1 MGRGQQNQFD
11 ERWATDN
18 MELVRSN
25 ATSLLERKPDIV
37 VAIGGRVIPILKQMT
52 HSVPIVVAGT
62 VDPVGTGLV
71 ASLARPGGNIT
82 GFSLTELSIIGKF
95 LELLKQISPNVS
107 RMALIYNP
115 DNPTTAFFQREFERA
130 APALAVKP
138 IVAHIRAL
146 GDIARTIEDMAASPN
161 GGLLF
166 APDVTVAA
174 LREQV
179 VALVAES
186 RLPAIYSEPA
196 IVKSGGRSHQIARTE
211 CAVRSL
217 QMSFEPHGT
226 ATQTGHRVRRMR
238 EDTA

>member
-107 RMALIYNP
+107 RVALIYNP

-196 IVKSGGRSHQIARTE
+196 IVKSGGLASYSADRTDIFRRA
-211 CAVRSL
+211 AVDLWR
-217 QMSFEPHGT
+217 
-226 ATQTGHRVRRMR
+226 
-238 EDTA
+238 